1 MQRVLIHGRRGITQ
15 TPSTRVGSG
24 IPDPFGVKVAN
35 QSVDALG
42 VEPSAL
48 STLTLDPTLP
58 DGRELAVDARGLRR
72 VFGARV
78 AVDGVSLAVP
88 KGSFF
93 GVVGP
98 NGAGKTTSLRMMTG
112 LLKPDA
118 GTVIVDGINVWND
131 PVSAKSRFGVLP
143 DDLRLFERLTGREF
157 LIYIAL
163 LRRIPRPVA
172 QQRTKEL
179 LEVLGMGRS
188 SEELVAD
195 YSQGMRKKIGLGA
208 ALLHVPAVLFL
219 DEPFESVDPVSAR
232 ALQEVLAQFRASGG
246 TIIFSSH
253 VMATVERLCDRVA
266 IVHAGKVVRT
276 GSTAE
281 VCNGTSL
288 EEAFI
293 SSVGAM
299 EVRPDQL
306 SWLRTG
312 LAATSF

>member
-1 MQRVLIHGRRGITQ
+1 VPGK
-15 TPSTRVGSG
+15 
-24 IPDPFGVKVAN
+24 GVDV
-35 QSVDALG
+35 LG
-42 VEPSAL
+42 VESIALSAL
-48 STLTLDPTLP
+48 TLEPPVLDQT
-58 DGRELAVDARGLRR
+58 DLAVDARGLRR

-118 GTVIVDGINVWND
+118 GTVVVDGINVWND

-179 LEVLGMGRS
+179 LDVLGMGRS

-293 SSVGAM
+293 NSVGAM

-312 LAATSF
+312 LAATSL